1 MSIDKHRFHRLAIPA
16 LAALTLAAAPAAAD
30 VLLPYGGGGLTAGTP
45 GFKYVIVPTGTAV
58 PGVESPLFDDSG
70 WPDGIAP
77 FGGLGGEP
85 ASICPDIF
93 GWVQTPWDQ
102 RDSDIFVRFHVDLCA
117 GVHSLRLGVSID
129 NDVALWVNG
138 YPVPPVSGCES
149 TSSDG
154 LCVTE
159 NCAFFDKV
167 TFDIPDA
174 YVHAGDNL
182 FVIQA
187 RDRGIVSYLDVQVT
201 GDTSSAVCEPPP
213 PDNEPPACEGAFA
226 DPGDLWPPNH
236 KWHSIAI
243 GGVSDPDGDEVA
255 VTVTSIFQDEPVDAK
270 GNGDGKTCPDGDGVG
285 TGTAWVR
292 AERAGGA
299 DGRVYHIGFEA
310 TDGEGATCQGTVG
323 VCVPHDQGGGS
334 QCIDQGALYDST
346 VCP

>member
-30 VLLPYGGGGLTAGTP
+30 VLLPYGGGFLAGVS
-45 GFKYVIVPTGTAV
+45 GFKYTIGPLGSEI
-58 PGVESPLFDDSG
+58 PGFEAPAYDDSG
-70 WPDGIAP
+70 WADGISP
-77 FGGLGGEP
+77 FGGSGGDDG
-85 ASICPDIF
+85 ICPAL
-93 GWVQTPWDQ
+93 WPTVRTPWSPNN
-102 RDSDIFVRFHVDLCA
+102 SDLFVRFHLDLCP
-117 GVHSLRLGVSID
+117 GVSNVVVGVSID
-129 NDVALWVNG
+129 NDLALFVNG
-138 YPVPPVSGCES
+138 FEVEPVGGCPAPS
-149 TSSDG
+149 PDG
-154 LCVTE
+154 LCQTE
-159 NCAFFDKV
+159 NCAVLDKL
-167 TFDIPDA
+167 TFQVPDGLL
-174 YVHAGDNL
+174 VPGDNV
-182 FVIQA
+182 FAIHA
-187 RDRGIVSYLDVQVT
+187 RDRHVVAYLDIQVSA
-201 GDTSSAVCEPPP
+201 DTSSAVCEPPP